1 MYIHSAILL
10 SAVHPGRST
19 LYSRILHV
27 RLKILIAISHLMTN
41 YCNRR
46 IREVLCGAAAVLL
59 CAGAFSC
66 GKENDESQGGDA
78 PHEGRA
84 RTVLVYMIGD
94 VNLWQEQWTNLNRL
108 EAGWNDDIDGNLLVY
123 LDPSPHTTQFPNPV
137 LLEIVPQK
145 LSGAERDRQS
155 GDARRTRRRDPD
167 VSGPV
172 AGARDR
178 IARFGLVAR
187 FRRRVGAH
195 G

>member
-1 MYIHSAILL
+1 
-10 SAVHPGRST
+10 
-19 LYSRILHV
+19 
-27 RLKILIAISHLMTN
+27 MTN

-66 GKENDESQGGDA
+66 GKATNPRRRRA

-137 LLEIVPQK
+137 LLEIVPDQTDDRKPCGQK

-187 FRRRVGAH
+187 RRQLVPTDDEHDTPKHAQSPGAT
-195 G
+195 GTNRRSMWK

>member
-10 SAVHPGRST
+10 SAVHPGRLT

-27 RLKILIAISHLMTN
+27 RLKILIPISQLMTN

-137 LLEIVPQK
+137 LLEIVPDQT
-145 LSGAERDRQS
+145 
-155 GDARRTRRRDPD
+155 DAI
-167 VSGPV
+167 VS
-172 AGARDR
+172 
-178 IARFGLVAR
+178 
-187 FRRRVGAH
+187 RVVKSYPEQNATDKAVMRGVL
-195 G
+195 